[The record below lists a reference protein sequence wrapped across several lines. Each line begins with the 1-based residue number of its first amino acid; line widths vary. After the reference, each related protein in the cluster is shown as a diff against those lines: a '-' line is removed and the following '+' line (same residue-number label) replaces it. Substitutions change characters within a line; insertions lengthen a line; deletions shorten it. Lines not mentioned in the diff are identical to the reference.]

1 MEDKVVTT
9 RGRPTSIPEYV
20 EPQVGVRIYTY
31 PMMLRWKELEGM
43 SDAAVGQRLF
53 DEYNVSSNDGRPVT
67 LQAVAR
73 FMKRHEIAMATMEGP
88 PQTKLSE
95 ILISGA
101 EIGRDTLV
109 NQIVAREEIQ
119 RLGLCIEAE
128 ARMLDIQTDGF
139 GHAVLAEG
147 TDEPVKLDDAQ
158 IEVKAK
164 KLTLRMKA
172 FELVLKADP
181 SQIILKY
188 LEIAAQANSER
199 DKEMKNTNPVVL
211 ISRPVN
217 ASETGM
223 DYTPEDTP
231 TDGVTQ

>member
-1 MEDKVVTT
+1 MVSN

-20 EPQVGVRIYTY
+20 EPEVGHRIYVY
-31 PMMLRWKELEGM
+31 PMLLRWKEVDGL
-43 SDAAVGQRLF
+43 SDTAIAQRLH
-53 DEYNVSSNDGRPVT
+53 DEYNVSHSDGRPVT
-67 LQAVAR
+67 LQVVAR
-73 FMKRHEIAMATMEGP
+73 FMKRHEAAMSTMEGP

-188 LEIAAQANSER
+188 LEIAAQANNER
-199 DKEMKNTNPVVL
+199 DKERNNTNPVVL